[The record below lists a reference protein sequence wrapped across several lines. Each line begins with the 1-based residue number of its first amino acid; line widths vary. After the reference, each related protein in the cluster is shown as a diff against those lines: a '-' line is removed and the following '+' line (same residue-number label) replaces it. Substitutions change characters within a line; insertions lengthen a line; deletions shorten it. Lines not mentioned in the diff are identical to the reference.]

1 MALEKLGPYRLTKT
15 LGRGGMGSVYLG
27 VHEETEEQAAVKV
40 LAPNLADDAVFRER
54 FKAEVQT
61 LKQLLHPSI
70 VRLNGFGEED
80 GHLYYVMEYVPGR
93 NLQDELAAGRR
104 FSWREV
110 TRIGVQVALALK
122 HAHDRG
128 VVHRDL
134 KPANL
139 LLTDQDQ
146 IKLTDFGIAK
156 LYGGTQVTA
165 DGSVM
170 GTADYMAPEQARGK
184 QITSRCDL
192 YSLGSVL
199 YALIAGR
206 PPFAGKSLTEVI
218 HNLMQEKAVALRR
231 LAPDTP
237 EELESIIMQLL
248 EKDPAK
254 RIPTAIA
261 VANRLKAMEHALSVE
276 TREQP
281 AVVDD
286 DFKLQPLDEPG
297 PSSRTTAGKNNASPT
312 IDMPASALHSGLV
325 GGDMPTLIT
334 GPAPSPLAGVP
345 TQATGRGAISPN
357 DSTQVADR
365 DHYELTPPPKS
376 THFTTVSESELR
388 DVHRKREGHDG
399 PLLDWAKLVGI
410 LMFALVGLVIFA
422 FVMTR
427 EPSADSLART
437 VQAAVDE
444 KGAEGIYEVE
454 NELNKFIDRFPEDP
468 RIEQMRGYAKEL
480 ELFRLQ
486 RQFDRRSKRSGEEQ
500 NLLPI
505 ERLCLQA
512 QRNVQNDPNTA
523 LAQFRAI
530 IQLSE
535 GDRDPAATPADER
548 IVERCLDLAKKQV
561 QQLEQVVASSVE
573 QQKQLIRRRLDRAN
587 AINSSQP
594 GAAAAIRESVI
605 TLFGDK
611 PWAAELVREAQ
622 APPSATG
629 S

>member
-15 LGRGGMGSVYLG
+15 LGRGGMGTVYLG
-27 VHEETEEQAAVKV
+27 EHEQTNEQAAVKV

-54 FKAEVQT
+54 FKAEVET
-61 LKQLLHPSI
+61 LKQLLHPNI

-104 FSWREV
+104 FTWREV
-110 TRIGVQVALALK
+110 TRIGVQVAQALK

-139 LLTDQDQ
+139 LLTEQDQ

-218 HNLMQEKAVALRR
+218 HNLMQEKAVPLRR

-237 EELESIIMQLL
+237 EELESIVMQLL

-281 AVVDD
+281 AVTDED
-286 DFKLQPLDEPG
+286 EFTLQPLDDAPL
-297 PSSRTTAGKNNASPT
+297 SSRTTPNQVSGSPT
-312 IDMPASALHSGLV
+312 IDMPLTGLNSSFT

-345 TQATGRGAISPN
+345 TQATGRGLVSPS
-357 DSTQVADR
+357 DSTRVADPSMLP
-365 DHYELTPPPKS
+365 DAPQVKS
-376 THFTTVSESELR
+376 THFTTISEEDLR
-388 DVHRKREGHDG
+388 KGRRRDDQDA
-399 PLLDWAKLVGI
+399 PFLDWAKIVGMLLFLLVGI
-410 LMFALVGLVIFA
+410 GIFA
-422 FVMTR
+422 YIMTR
-427 EPSADSLART
+427 DPSADALAAKI
-437 VQAAVDE
+437 QAVVDE
-444 KGAEGIYEVE
+444 KGTEGIYEVE
-454 NELNKFIDRFPEDP
+454 HELTKFIERFPDDP
-468 RIEQMRGYAKEL
+468 RMEQMQSYRREL
-480 ELFRLQ
+480 DLFRLQ
-486 RQFDRRSKRSGEEQ
+486 RQFDRRSKRSGEET

-512 QRNVQNDPNTA
+512 QRNVQADPELA
-523 LAQFRAI
+523 LVQFRAI
-530 IQLSE
+530 IKLLQGDQDPDAAASDQLIM
-535 GDRDPAATPADER
+535 T
-548 IVERCLDLAKKQV
+548 RCLELAQKQV
-561 QQLEQVVASSVE
+561 SQLERTVATAVE
-573 QQKQLIRRRLDRAN
+573 QQKELIRRQLDRAS
-587 AINSSQP
+587 ALAASRP
-594 GAAAAIRESVI
+594 EEAAAIRESVV

-622 APPSATG
+622 APPTASG
-629 S
+629 P